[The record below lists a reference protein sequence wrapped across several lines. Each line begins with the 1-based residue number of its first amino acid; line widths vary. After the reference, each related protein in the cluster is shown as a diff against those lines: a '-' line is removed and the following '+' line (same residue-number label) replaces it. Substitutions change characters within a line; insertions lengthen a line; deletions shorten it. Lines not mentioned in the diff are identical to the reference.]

1 MSPRT
6 LALIVAALACCGAYP
21 SVMQRSV
28 SLPEAGSLLLL
39 SAAVAGLVAI
49 GRTRRR

>member
-21 SVMQRSV
+21 SVLPARL
-28 SLPEAGSLLLL
+28 SLAEAGAFLL
-39 SAAVAGLVAI
+39 SAAALVGLARI
-49 GRTRRR
+49 GRTRGR